1 MSSRFRNAPLLF
13 PIHDCFLGLNPII
26 QLFVF
31 CTTKDVL
38 CSSFVMLYISLLFS
52 TSNNETISKRMT
64 VILALLVFLIAA
76 LRSNAAI
83 ALLLS
88 ASIQLFLMSKK
99 IRNRLFRKLDGVD
112 FVRQPAILVD
122 PSSITNAEIGT
133 AESHRLHQQ
142 QSQRLPYD
150 IWRPTGKSTLPLS
163 YRNNV
168 SNAATTRF
176 VAPSKEEHERI
187 AYLGYRT
194 DLQCS
199 ALPGTMP

>member
-1 MSSRFRNAPLLF
+1 
-13 PIHDCFLGLNPII
+13 
-26 QLFVF
+26 
-31 CTTKDVL
+31 
-38 CSSFVMLYISLLFS
+38 MLYISLLFS

-122 PSSITNAEIGT
+122 PPSITDAGKRAANPTASTNSNHSAFLMIFGT
-133 AESHRLHQQ
+133 QQ
-142 QSQRLPYD
+142 ANLRY
-150 IWRPTGKSTLPLS
+150 
-163 YRNNV
+163 
-168 SNAATTRF
+168 
-176 VAPSKEEHERI
+176 H
-187 AYLGYRT
+187 
-194 DLQCS
+194 
-199 ALPGTMP
+199 

>member
-38 CSSFVMLYISLLFS
+38 CSSFVMLYISLFFS

-122 PSSITNAEIGT
+122 PRQSPIPGKGQPIPPPSPITIT
-133 AESHRLHQQ
+133 
-142 QSQRLPYD
+142 
-150 IWRPTGKSTLPLS
+150 
-163 YRNNV
+163 
-168 SNAATTRF
+168 
-176 VAPSKEEHERI
+176 APS
-187 AYLGYRT
+187 L
-194 DLQCS
+194 
-199 ALPGTMP
+199 

>member
-1 MSSRFRNAPLLF
+1 MFQAIIVSIIFAICIKCLLDFGMPRFYFLF
-13 PIHDCFLGLNPII
+13 MIVFLGLNPII

-38 CSSFVMLYISLLFS
+38 CSSFVILYVSLLFS

-76 LRSNAAI
+76 LRSIAAI

-88 ASIQLFLMSKK
+88 APIQLLLMSKK

-122 PSSITNAEIGT
+122 PLSITDAGKRTANPTASTNSNHSAFLMIFGT
-133 AESHRLHQQ
+133 QQ
-142 QSQRLPYD
+142 ANLRY
-150 IWRPTGKSTLPLS
+150 
-163 YRNNV
+163 
-168 SNAATTRF
+168 
-176 VAPSKEEHERI
+176 H
-187 AYLGYRT
+187 
-194 DLQCS
+194 
-199 ALPGTMP
+199 

>member
-1 MSSRFRNAPLLF
+1 MFGTFNAGVLLSVMFQAIIVSIIFAICIKCLLDFGMPRFYFLF
-13 PIHDCFLGLNPII
+13 MIVFLGLNPII

-38 CSSFVMLYISLLFS
+38 CSSFVILYVSLLFS

-88 ASIQLFLMSKK
+88 APIQLLLMSKK

-122 PSSITNAEIGT
+122 PPSIANTGKGT
-133 AESHRLHQQ
+133 AN
-142 QSQRLPYD
+142 P
-150 IWRPTGKSTLPLS
+150 
-163 YRNNV
+163 
-168 SNAATTRF
+168 AAFTN
-176 VAPSKEEHERI
+176 HNH
-187 AYLGYRT
+187 
-194 DLQCS
+194 S
-199 ALPGTMP
+199 AFLMIFGAQ